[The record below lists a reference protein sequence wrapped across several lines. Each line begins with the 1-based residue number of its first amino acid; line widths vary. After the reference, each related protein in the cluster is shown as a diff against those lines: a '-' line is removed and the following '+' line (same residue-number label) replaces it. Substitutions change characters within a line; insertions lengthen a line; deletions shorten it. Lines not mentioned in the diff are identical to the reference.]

1 MQDTLEAGRVRDKKS
16 ALIKNKAVKSN
27 RYKIK
32 SSSTKEWQ
40 QKATKTEGAGRGKPE
55 NKDQ

>member
-32 SSSTKEWQ
+32 SSSTK
-40 QKATKTEGAGRGKPE
+40 KMATKGNKNGRSRQGQTRE
-55 NKDQ
+55 